1 MVEVG
6 LNAEGYFSLHLHQ
19 EAAAD
24 VGEGRGVIPEGLV
37 DGVQDVANLLLE
49 VHVVLYD
56 MQLGVSRPS
65 LEDAGIEVAGLLH
78 GLVARSIVL
87 QGIEFLCPLSRGDHM
102 DDGVVAR
109 ITELDLRQP

>member
-1 MVEVG
+1 MD
-6 LNAEGYFSLHLHQ
+6 S
-19 EAAAD
+19 
-24 VGEGRGVIPEGLV
+24 
-37 DGVQDVANLLLE
+37 VQDVTNLLLE

-56 MQLGVSRPS
+56 MQLRVSRPS

-87 QGIEFLCPLSRGDHM
+87 QSIEFLCPLSCGNHM

-109 ITELDLRQP
+109 ITELNLRQP